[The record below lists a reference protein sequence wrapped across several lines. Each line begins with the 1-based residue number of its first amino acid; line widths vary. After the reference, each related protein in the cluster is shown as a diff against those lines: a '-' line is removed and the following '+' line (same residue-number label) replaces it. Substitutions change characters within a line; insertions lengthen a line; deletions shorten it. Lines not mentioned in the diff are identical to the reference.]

1 MPELWQSLNDDI
13 NKARKPDDNEVVKA
27 SGELNNYKN
36 MKEMKA
42 ALKDNAVTGT
52 LESFDLTDVGY
63 EALDATVHRV
73 EQRGIL
79 TADANFLY
87 GLCKQFSS
95 LRGAVLSSSWQQAKD
110 ISAMIKKKIVGPD
123 NKVLPKIPKKLLKGS
138 TALLFVFRRSTT
150 RGIDDRRFKG

>member
-95 LRGAVLSSSWQQAKD
+95 
-110 ISAMIKKKIVGPD
+110 
-123 NKVLPKIPKKLLKGS
+123 
-138 TALLFVFRRSTT
+138 TRS
-150 RGIDDRRFKG
+150 RSK